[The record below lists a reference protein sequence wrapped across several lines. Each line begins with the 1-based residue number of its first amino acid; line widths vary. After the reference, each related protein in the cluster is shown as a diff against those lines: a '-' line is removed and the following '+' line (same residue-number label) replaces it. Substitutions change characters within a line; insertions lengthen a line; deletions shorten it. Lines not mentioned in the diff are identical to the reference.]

1 MGSLTMVVA
10 CSLMGMESY
19 RSSLMVVVDSCNL
32 MDNFVVDMVALT
44 ASLMVV
50 ARSRNLMVVV
60 VVTIMV
66 GPVVVL
72 TLKTSL
78 VVVKSCSIMSMV
90 VVRMHV
96 AEGKVTSLLGVATPA
111 EVALGPT

>member
-10 CSLMGMESY
+10 RSLMGMESG
-19 RSSLMVVVDSCNL
+19 SSLVVVVDSCNL

-50 ARSRNLMVVV
+50 ARSRNLMVMV

-90 VVRMHV
+90 VARMHV
-96 AEGKVTSLLGVATPA
+96 AEGKVTNLLGVATPA
-111 EVALGPT
+111 DVALGPS